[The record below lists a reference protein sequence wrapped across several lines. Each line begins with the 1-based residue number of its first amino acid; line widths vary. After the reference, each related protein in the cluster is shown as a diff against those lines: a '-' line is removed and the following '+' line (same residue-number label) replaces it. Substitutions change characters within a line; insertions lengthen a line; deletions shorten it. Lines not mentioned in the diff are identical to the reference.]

1 MYHDNQTYRESAYG
15 NGNYNRETE
24 YENPY
29 GNNEYSYESENEYQ
43 LSPEY
48 EFNNEA
54 EYNNEYEGEYPMNEY
69 EGEYEAENEYEGE
82 GEYEGEYESEGEYGN
97 QYESEYEG
105 EMQQEDESGMY
116 KDEMEAELEY
126 VTNEA
131 EFNNWVNEVVV
142 RDHRTKNMRPVLR
155 TPIGRNAIRQF
166 TKIAART
173 LPFLGRKRGGWT
185 RPMGNN
191 RFWNRPGSKWGRH
204 PYWRRNRGW
213 RNWPGNS
220 QFPLQSQAFHQ
231 AFQQQPFQPQPF
243 QGAQGGDSAMPQQGA
258 QDGSFR
264 NFILDTI
271 KGLAEQVAAGNQ
283 SIEALKNS
291 MANSAA
297 TNMPGLV
304 QPKTDGAPPPPGDTP
319 PPNAGGQPP
328 QPEFE
333 MEDYEYNMESENEYT
348 DREAGISEEQE
359 MQLASELLSVNN
371 ESELDH
377 FLGKLLKGAVSAV
390 SGVLNSAEGKAL
402 KGILKKVAKK
412 ALPLVGGAVGSVIA
426 PGVGTVVGQNVGN
439 ALVSGEIF
447 ELELEGLSNE
457 DREFETARAFVR
469 FGANAANQV
478 MAGRIGSPQDNVRN
492 GVTAAATRFAPGLLL
507 RNGFGRRRRRFH
519 RDWMGGNAGGGESG
533 TWYRKGNRIIIENA

>member
-1 MYHDNQTYRESAYG
+1 MYHDHQTYRGATHG
-15 NGNYNRETE
+15 TNRETE

-29 GNNEYSYESENEYQ
+29 GNNEFNYESENGYE

-69 EGEYEAENEYEGE
+69 EGEYEGEFE
-82 GEYEGEYESEGEYGN
+82 GEYEGEFEGEFEGEYEGENEFEN
-97 QYESEYEG
+97 QYEGEYEG
-105 EMQQEDESGMY
+105 EMEQEDESGGY

-173 LPFLGRKRGGWT
+173 LPFLGRKRGGWAKPIGT
-185 RPMGNN
+185 N
-191 RFWNRPGSKWGRH
+191 RFWNRHGNRWGNRHYRH
-204 PYWRRNRGW
+204 PYWRRYRGW
-213 RNWPGNS
+213 RGWGQGPFTS
-220 QFPLQSQAFHQ
+220 QSFQSQHQ
-231 AFQQQPFQPQPF
+231 FNPPPFQASDNTSTPQQQQP
-243 QGAQGGDSAMPQQGA
+243 
-258 QDGSFR
+258 DGSFR

-271 KGLAEQVAAGNQ
+271 KNLSEQVAAGNQ

-291 MANSAA
+291 MANSAS
-297 TNMPGLV
+297 TNMPGLI
-304 QPKTDGAPPPPGDTP
+304 QPKTDDAPPPPD
-319 PPNAGGQPP
+319 AGGRGTPP

-333 MEDYEYNMESENEYT
+333 MEDYEYDREGEAGYT
-348 DREAGISEEQE
+348 DREGGISEEQE
-359 MQLASELLSVNN
+359 MQLASELLAVNN

-377 FLGKLLKGAVSAV
+377 FLGKLLKGAVKAV

-402 KGILKKVAKK
+402 KGILKRVAKK
-412 ALPLVGGAVGSVIA
+412 ALPMVGGAVGSVIA
-426 PGVGTVVGQNVGN
+426 PGVGTVIGNKVGS

-478 MAGRIGSPQDNVRN
+478 MANRIGSPQDNVRS
-492 GVTAAATRFAPGLLL
+492 GVTAAASRFAPGLLL
-507 RNGFGRRRRRFH
+507 RRGFGGRRRRFRG
-519 RDWMGGNAGGGESG
+519 DWFGGGAIGGGQSG
-533 TWYRKGNRIIIENA
+533 TWFRRGNKIIIENA